1 MRLAP
6 KIRSYVVN
14 RLPEDGTSLP
24 KNVGVGT
31 EHEVC
36 FMMFYYILISVLCC
50 FKYWNV
56 RKYTA

>member
-36 FMMFYYILISVLCC
+36 L
-50 FKYWNV
+50 
-56 RKYTA
+56 